1 MKNTPLFPSHQGR
14 TALSLALLV
23 INIIGAIIYV
33 IRALPSWAIPRERGL
48 HSMTGEP
55 FVWALSVLPIIVG
68 FALLNL
74 LWGAHICFNRKWRS
88 GYFWVMAAG
97 VWLIAVWIDFAHH

>member
-1 MKNTPLFPSHQGR
+1 MPSTLEPDEYSSVRQVSPTLFI
-14 TALSLALLV
+14 V
-23 INIIGAIIYV
+23 NVIGATSYV
-33 IRALPSWAIPRERGL
+33 IRASPSWAIPQERGL

-55 FVWALSVLPIIVG
+55 FVWASFVLPIVAA

-74 LWGAHICFNRKWRS
+74 LWGVFICFSRRWRS
-88 GYFWVMAAG
+88 GYFWLMTVM

>member
-1 MKNTPLFPSHQGR
+1 MHSTLAAHKHFSAR
-14 TALSLALLV
+14 RLSLTLFIVDV
-23 INIIGAIIYV
+23 IGTVIYMV
-33 IRALPSWAIPRERGL
+33 KASPNWAIPQERGL

-55 FVWALSVLPIIVG
+55 YVWAGSVLPLVTG

-74 LWGAHICFNRKWRS
+74 LWGA
-88 GYFWVMAAG
+88 MAAM